1 MSKYAVIQ
9 LQGKQYKVQEQ
20 DQFVVD
26 QLHSS
31 AEGDSL
37 KITDVLLVVDGEKH
51 SIGMP
56 LVDGAVVA
64 VSVGVR
70 KQADKIRVFKY
81 KSKSR
86 YRRTMGH
93 RQQQTVVTIDKIT
106 A

>member
-9 LQGKQYKVQEQ
+9 LQGKQYKVCEQ

-26 QLHSS
+26 QLS
-31 AEGDSL
+31 AKDGETL
-37 KITDVLLVVDGEKH
+37 KVTDVLLVVDGEKR
-51 SIGMP
+51 SIGTP
-56 LVDGAVVA
+56 LVKGATVI

-86 YRRTMGH
+86 YRRTIGH
-93 RQQQTVVTIDKIT
+93 RQQQTVVTIGKIT
-106 A
+106 V